1 MAYASTSISRLNMS
15 TIVRATLVFPV
26 LRASARAASAIA
38 PGWLARNAAR
48 RFITPPRHA
57 ATAPE
62 LLALQSGQRLS
73 IASPMGRLAAWRF
86 GDRQLPAVIFSH
98 GWGGRGAQFREFLPA
113 LLKAGFQVWLFDHV
127 GHGESEGQQAP
138 ITDFAQGVT
147 SIVRAAEAE
156 GATVSGLI
164 GHSFGSAAIGVALH
178 NELKDHT
185 TLRVVQI
192 APPGS
197 LIRHSHFFARMLGL
211 PERVRAAM
219 QWRLEQ
225 KIGRK
230 WQEFELPGALER
242 LQVKA
247 LVIHDELDA
256 KVRIEDG
263 LAVARAW
270 PDARF
275 KRTHGLGHNRI
286 LRDPEVIAAAV
297 DFLADRVSFPLPP
310 QHETASLPRPAP
322 LY

>member
-1 MAYASTSISRLNMS
+1 MTYASTSIPRFNIGNM
-15 TIVRATLVFPV
+15 VRATLVFPA
-26 LRASARAASAIA
+26 LRAWAGAASAIA
-38 PGWLARNAAR
+38 PGWLARTAAR
-48 RFITPPRHA
+48 RFITPPSHSHTA
-57 ATAPE
+57 AE
-62 LLALQSGQRLS
+62 IRALQSAQRLS
-73 IASPMGRLAAWRF
+73 VASPMGQLTSWRF
-86 GDRQLPAVIFSH
+86 GDRQRPVVIASH
-98 GWGGRGAQFREFLPA
+98 GWGGRGAQFREFVPA
-113 LLKAGFQVWLFDHV
+113 LLDAGFQVWLFDNV
-127 GHGESEGQQAP
+127 GHGESDGHEAP
-138 ITDFAQGVT
+138 ITDLAQGVA

-156 GATVSGLI
+156 GATVAGLI
-164 GHSFGSAAIGVALH
+164 GHSFGSAAIGIALR
-178 NELKDHT
+178 NELKDLT
-185 TLRVVQI
+185 SVRVVQI

-197 LIRHSHFFARMLGL
+197 LIRYSHSFARMLGL

-247 LVIHDELDA
+247 LVIHDEHDA

-275 KRTHGLGHNRI
+275 KRTQGLGHGRI
-286 LRDPEVIAAAV
+286 LHDPEVIAAAV

-310 QHETASLPRPAP
+310 DTETPSLPRPAP

>member
-1 MAYASTSISRLNMS
+1 MAYANTSISRLNMA
-15 TIVRATLVFPV
+15 TLVRATLVLPA
-26 LRASARAASAIA
+26 LRAGAAAASAIA
-38 PGWLARNAAR
+38 PGWLARTAAR
-48 RFITPPRHA
+48 RFITPPRHSHTA
-57 ATAPE
+57 AE
-62 LLALQSGQRLS
+62 LLALQFGQRLS
-73 IASPMGRLAAWRF
+73 IDSPMGQLAAWRF
-86 GDRQLPAVIFSH
+86 GDSRLPAVIVSH
-98 GWGGRGAQFREFLPA
+98 GWGGRGAQFREFVPA
-113 LLKAGFQVWLFDHV
+113 LLAAGFQVWLFDHV
-127 GHGESEGQQAP
+127 GHGESEGRQAP
-138 ITDFAQGVT
+138 ITDLAQGVA
-147 SIVRAAEAE
+147 SIVRAAGAT

-178 NELKDHT
+178 KELKDLT
-185 TLRVVQI
+185 TVRVVQI

-242 LQVKA
+242 IRVKA
-247 LVIHDELDA
+247 LVIHDEHDA

-275 KRTHGLGHNRI
+275 KRTRGLGHSRI

-310 QHETASLPRPAP
+310 QHESSALPRPAP